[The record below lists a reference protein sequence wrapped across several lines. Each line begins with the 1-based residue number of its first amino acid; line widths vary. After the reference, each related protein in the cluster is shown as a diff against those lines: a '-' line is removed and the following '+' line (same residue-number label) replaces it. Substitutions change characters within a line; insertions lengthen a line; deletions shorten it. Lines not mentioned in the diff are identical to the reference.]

1 MDFLRYAE
9 LIIGPLADW
18 QTGGSSGEAIRIIAD
33 GTNQNLRVAFNATKG
48 ITGSPNKI
56 DIGIW
61 GLSQATRMAI
71 RGNLTKVQVMAGY
84 SSSGASLGLVASGA
98 ILSAIPERQGPDI
111 VLKITALDGYGGMV
125 RGAYSRA
132 FGGQTPISSVVSD
145 IAANLPGVTVGL
157 IDVDGNLFQ
166 KGQQFSGATAD
177 QLNNLADQYG
187 FSWSVQDGV
196 FQAISDDRDSGRSF
210 LFTSDRNLLSA
221 APLLNGPMA
230 DNVGVEITAKFDARM
245 KPGDQMIIQ
254 SSVNPLLD
262 GSYKVTS
269 VNLQFDSH
277 GQAMLKAQSM
287 KTPPKE
293 TKK

>member
-71 RGNLTKVQVMAGY
+71 RGNLTKVQVMDGY

-177 QLNNLADQYG
+177 QLNSLADQYG

-277 GQAMLKAQSM
+277 GQALLKAQSM

-293 TKK
+293 TK

>member
-18 QTGGSSGEAIRIIAD
+18 QSGGSSGEAIRIIAD
-33 GTNQNLRVAFNATKG
+33 GTNQNLRVAFNANKG

-56 DIGIW
+56 DLAIW
-61 GLSQATRMAI
+61 GLSQKTRMAI
-71 RGNLTKVQVMAGY
+71 RGNLTKIQVIAGY
-84 SSSGASLGLVASGA
+84 SSSAGSAGLVATGG

-111 VLKITALDGYGGMV
+111 VLKITALDGFGGMV
-125 RGAYSRA
+125 RGVYSRA
-132 FGGQTPISSVVSD
+132 FGGQTPISAVVRD
-145 IAANLPGVTVGL
+145 IAESMPGITVGL

-166 KGQQFSGATAD
+166 KGQQFSGASAD
-177 QLNNLADQYG
+177 QLNSLADQNG

-196 FQAISDDRDSGRSF
+196 FQAISDKRDSGRSF

-230 DNVGVEITAKFDARM
+230 DNVGVEIMAKFDARM
-245 KPGDQMIIQ
+245 KPGDQMIVQ
-254 SSVNPLLD
+254 SSVSPLLD
-262 GSYKVTS
+262 GSYKSTS

-277 GQAMLKAQSM
+277 GPALLRAQSM
-287 KTPPKE
+287 KTPPP
-293 TKK
+293 

>member
-196 FQAISDDRDSGRSF
+196 FQAISDKRDSGRSF

-277 GQAMLKAQSM
+277 GQALLKAQSM

-293 TKK
+293 TK

>member
-18 QTGGSSGEAIRIIAD
+18 QGGGSSGEAIRIIAD
-33 GTNQNLRVAFNATKG
+33 GTNQNLRVAFNANKG

-56 DIGIW
+56 DLAIW
-61 GLSQATRMAI
+61 GLSLKTRMAI
-71 RGNLTKVQVMAGY
+71 RGNLTKIQVMAGY
-84 SSSGASLGLVASGA
+84 SSSPGSAGLVASGA

-111 VLKITALDGYGGMV
+111 VMKITALDGYGGMV

-132 FGGQTPISSVVSD
+132 FGGQTPISAIVSD
-145 IAANLPGVTVGL
+145 IAASLPGVTVGL

-166 KGQQFSGATAD
+166 KGQQFSGASAD
-177 QLNNLADQYG
+177 QLNSLGDQYG

-196 FQAISDDRDSGRSF
+196 FQAISDKRDSGRSF
-210 LFTSDRNLLSA
+210 LFTSGSNLINAS
-221 APLLNGPMA
+221 PLLNGPMA
-230 DNVGVEITAKFDARM
+230 DNVGVEIQAKFDARM
-245 KPGDQMIIQ
+245 KPGDKMIIQ
-254 SSVNPLLD
+254 SSMNPLLD
-262 GSYKVTS
+262 GSYKSTS

-277 GQAMLKAQSM
+277 GQALLKAQSM

>member
-1 MDFLRYAE
+1 MDFLRYCQ

-18 QTGGSSGEAIRIIAD
+18 QTGGASGEAIRIIAD

-98 ILSAIPERQGPDI
+98 ILSSIPERKGPDI
-111 VLKITALDGYGGMV
+111 VLKLTALDGYGGMV

-177 QLNNLADQYG
+177 QLNSLADQYG